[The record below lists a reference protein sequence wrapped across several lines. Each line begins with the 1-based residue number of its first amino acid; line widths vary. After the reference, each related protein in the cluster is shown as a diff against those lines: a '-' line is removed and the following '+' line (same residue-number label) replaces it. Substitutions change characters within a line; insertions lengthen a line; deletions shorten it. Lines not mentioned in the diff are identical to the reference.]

1 MHDSEFY
8 QHRRLTAHH
17 QQLIPKSITN
27 TSAQQA
33 KKQATKRQQRKFI
46 AVKVV
51 LRFGTKYEHS
61 NWFQLPKDLQKP
73 ASKMSLKQLKD
84 YFIGGLI
91 NVPTAA
97 YPNPNISTGI
107 ISDVRF
113 DHHYSKQRTRSQF
126 LRYDMTNNVKF
137 LTHDYD
143 WKTKHRI
150 KKSSRSINY
159 ELQKWLHPK
168 YTGILDWVTAL
179 LIAIILIGLIQ
190 NFPIL
195 MLSNG
200 FSIGIVSLFIYEFW
214 KLIFRGCDWM
224 ATPKRSFRKIYLH

>member
-1 MHDSEFY
+1 MHDSDFY
-8 QHRRLTAHH
+8 QRRRLTTHH
-17 QQLIPKSITN
+17 QQLIPQSISAVPIQSKKS
-27 TSAQQA
+27 AA
-33 KKQATKRQQRKFI
+33 KHRHKFI

-51 LRFGTKYEHS
+51 LRLGTKYEHS
-61 NWFQLPKDLQKP
+61 DWFQLPKDLQKP

-126 LRYDMTNNVKF
+126 LRYDMIDNVKF

-150 KKSSRSINY
+150 KKSSQSINY

-190 NFPIL
+190 DFPIL
-195 MLSNG
+195 MLGNG

-224 ATPKRSFRKIYLH
+224 ATPKRSFRKIHLH

>member
-8 QHRRLTAHH
+8 QRRRLTAHH
-17 QQLIPKSITN
+17 QQLIPKSI
-27 TSAQQA
+27 SAAVHQS
-33 KKQATKRQQRKFI
+33 KKPVVKCQHKFI

-51 LRFGTKYEHS
+51 LRFGTKYEYS
-61 NWFQLPKDLQKP
+61 KWFQLPKDLQKP

-107 ISDVRF
+107 ISDIRF

-126 LRYDMTNNVKF
+126 LRYDMIDNVKF

-150 KKSSRSINY
+150 KKSSQSINY

-190 NFPIL
+190 DFPIL
-195 MLSNG
+195 MLGNG

-224 ATPKRSFRKIYLH
+224 ATPKRSFRKIHLH

>member
-8 QHRRLTAHH
+8 QCRRLTAHH
-17 QQLIPKSITN
+17 QQLIPKSI
-27 TSAQQA
+27 SDAVHQS
-33 KKQATKRQQRKFI
+33 KKQVAKHSQHKFI

-126 LRYDMTNNVKF
+126 LRYDMTDNVKF

-150 KKSSRSINY
+150 KKSSQSINY
-159 ELQKWLHPK
+159 ELQRWLHPK
-168 YTGILDWVTAL
+168 YTGILDWITAL

-195 MLSNG
+195 MLGNG
-200 FSIGIVSLFIYEFW
+200 LSIGIVSLFIYEFW

-224 ATPKRSFRKIYLH
+224 ASPKRSFRKIYLH